1 MDCKFGL
8 SGPTATRIG
17 RADYAQLK
25 DLHDAGWHV
34 EEQFLSGRVIAE
46 WEDLGVFVARERSE
60 LGQAWSAWM
69 HDEDTATGADTL
81 NGALMALAVD
91 LRATA
96 EEITA
101 CVGGAR

>member
-1 MDCKFGL
+1 MDREFGL
-8 SGPTATRIG
+8 SGSTVARIG
-17 RADYAQLK
+17 RADYAKLK

-69 HDEDTATGADTL
+69 HDEDTSTGADTL
-81 NGALMALAVD
+81 EGALMD
-91 LRATA
+91 LVGDIRATA
-96 EEITA
+96 DEIVA
-101 CVGGAR
+101 FVEGKR